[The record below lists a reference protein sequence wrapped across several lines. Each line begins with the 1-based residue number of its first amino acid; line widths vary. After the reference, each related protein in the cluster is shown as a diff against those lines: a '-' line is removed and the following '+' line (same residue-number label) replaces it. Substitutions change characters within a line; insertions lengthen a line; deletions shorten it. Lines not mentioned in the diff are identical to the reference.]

1 MPRPML
7 SGLLWDVWSEPVRS
21 DLGSLCRDYPVW
33 IGMSFLTFES
43 SRAWMSSLKKSGL
56 KLSDLKQFKLLH
68 LTRDLLSA
76 LGGYPIRAG
85 LSGLSLDARLRKS
98 SLKLG
103 CSVCALL

>member
-1 MPRPML
+1 
-7 SGLLWDVWSEPVRS
+7 
-21 DLGSLCRDYPVW
+21 
-33 IGMSFLTFES
+33 MSFLTFKS

-76 LGGYPIRAG
+76 LGEYPIRAG

-103 CSVCALL
+103 CSVCALSLIHI

>member
-7 SGLLWDVWSEPVRS
+7 PGLLWDVWSEPVRS
-21 DLGSLCRDYPVW
+21 DLGSLCRDCPVW

-43 SRAWMSSLKKSGL
+43 SRAWKSSLKKSGL
-56 KLSDLKQFKLLH
+56 KLSDLKLRH

-76 LGGYPIRAG
+76 LGGYLIRVG
-85 LSGLSLDARLRKS
+85 LSGLSLDARVRKS

-103 CSVCALL
+103 C